1 VYVEPETPPQNS
13 LSVSA
18 AQTPQPSAGKS
29 KTKGAFGKAKAMK
42 SLSDYFPDHRRKV
55 QRQHTFAA
63 NSVPKETEPDMLA
76 ERIATEQ
83 GWEKK

>member
-1 VYVEPETPPQNS
+1 MSVEPETPPADN

-29 KTKGAFGKAKAMK
+29 KTKGAFGKAKALK
-42 SLSDYFPDHRRKV
+42 SLSDYFPAPRRKAN
-55 QRQHTFAA
+55 RQHTFAA
-63 NSVPKETEPDMLA
+63 NSVPKETEPDMLG
-76 ERIATEQ
+76 EHIATEQ

>member
-1 VYVEPETPPQNS
+1 MSVEPETPPAEN
-13 LSVSA
+13 LSDSA
-18 AQTPQPSAGKS
+18 AQTPQPSVAKS
-29 KTKGAFGKAKAMK
+29 KTKGAFGKAKALK

-63 NSVPKETEPDMLA
+63 NSVPKETEPDMLG
-76 ERIATEQ
+76 EHIATQQ